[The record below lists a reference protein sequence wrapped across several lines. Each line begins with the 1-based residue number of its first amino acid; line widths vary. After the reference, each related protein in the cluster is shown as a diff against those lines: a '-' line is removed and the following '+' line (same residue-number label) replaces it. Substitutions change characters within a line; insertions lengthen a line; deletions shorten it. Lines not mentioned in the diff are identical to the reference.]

1 MTRAIDSYQMTVRI
15 TRALREEMAVYERR
29 DVSWSQVA
37 AAAFRAKLSE
47 LRGSKS
53 LEQRVRD
60 IEERLKMSSAV
71 DFSPRSTQEQNQQD
85 PT

>member
-1 MTRAIDSYQMTVRI
+1 MTRPTICMTIRI
-15 TRALREEMAVYERR
+15 PQDLREEMAFYERKA
-29 DVSWSQVA
+29 VSWSQVA
-37 AAAFRAKLSE
+37 AAAFRDKLQE
-47 LRGSKS
+47 LRGGKT

>member
-1 MTRAIDSYQMTVRI
+1 MTLRI
-15 TRALREEMAVYERR
+15 PKALRAEMAVYERQE
-29 DVSWSQVA
+29 VSWSQVA
-37 AAAFRAKLSE
+37 AAAFRTKLQE